1 MTQQFRTDLAV
12 ERTAAAPDLP
22 GITQE
27 TRGKAFSVTEIRIK
41 NDVCGAPIGKPAGR
55 YVTLEAAA
63 ISRSSAD
70 YEAMAEELAEELEK
84 PETKWTKESLSAG
97 LSQLLEE
104 LGHFLP
110 EEGCVFLAGLGNRA
124 ITPDALGP
132 RVASKVLA
140 TRHLRTALSEEEL
153 SYLPELRPVCVLA
166 GGVLG
171 QTGMESAELIEA
183 VCKQIQ
189 PAAVVAVDALAC
201 AELSRLGKTIQMSDS
216 GISPGSGVANR
227 RAELSRRTLGVPVIA
242 LGIPTVVD
250 LHTAVQGIYGKSVPK
265 DRPNMMVTPRDIDR
279 LIDHAGDLLAC
290 SLNMA
295 LHPGMTF
302 AQAEGLG

>member
-1 MTQQFRTDLAV
+1 MDAIRTDLAV
-12 ERTAAAPDLP
+12 ERTAAAPELP
-22 GITQE
+22 GVTQE
-27 TRGKAFSVTEIRIK
+27 TRGKIFSVTEIRIK
-41 NDVCGAPIGKPAGR
+41 NDTCGAPIGKPAGR
-55 YVTLEAAA
+55 YVTLEAEAL
-63 ISRSSAD
+63 SRNSSQ
-70 YEAMAEELAEELEK
+70 YEEMAEELAAELER
-84 PETKWTKESLSAG
+84 
-97 LSQLLEE
+97 
-104 LGHFLP
+104 FLP
-110 EEGCVFLAGLGNRA
+110 KEGCVFVAGLGNRA

-140 TRHLRTALSEEEL
+140 TRHLRTALSNEEL
-153 SYLPELRPVCVLA
+153 EYLPEFRPVCVLA

-171 QTGMESAELIEA
+171 QTGMESAELLEA
-183 VCKQIQ
+183 VCHQVQ

-201 AELSRLGKTIQMSDS
+201 AELSRLGTTIQMSDS
-216 GISPGSGVANR
+216 GISPGSGVANH
-227 RAELSRRTLGVPVIA
+227 RAELSKRTLGVPVVA
-242 LGIPTVVD
+242 LGVPTVVD

-265 DRPNMMVTPRDIDR
+265 NRPNMMVTPRDVDR

>member
-1 MTQQFRTDLAV
+1 M
-12 ERTAAAPDLP
+12 
-22 GITQE
+22 
-27 TRGKAFSVTEIRIK
+27 
-41 NDVCGAPIGKPAGR
+41 
-55 YVTLEAAA
+55 
-63 ISRSSAD
+63 
-70 YEAMAEELAEELEK
+70 
-84 PETKWTKESLSAG
+84 
-97 LSQLLEE
+97 E
-104 LGHFLP
+104 LGKFLP
-110 EEGCVFLAGLGNRA
+110 QEGCVFLAGLGNRA

-140 TRHLRTALSEEEL
+140 TRHLRTALTAEEL
-153 SYLPELRPVCVLA
+153 TYLPELRPVCVLA

-201 AELSRLGKTIQMSDS
+201 AELSRLGTTIQMSDS
-216 GISPGSGVANR
+216 GISPGSGVANH

-290 SLNMA
+290 ALNMA
-295 LHPGMTF
+295 LHDGMTF

>member
-1 MTQQFRTDLAV
+1 
-12 ERTAAAPDLP
+12 
-22 GITQE
+22 
-27 TRGKAFSVTEIRIK
+27 
-41 NDVCGAPIGKPAGR
+41 
-55 YVTLEAAA
+55 
-63 ISRSSAD
+63 
-70 YEAMAEELAEELEK
+70 MAEELA
-84 PETKWTKESLSAG
+84 
-97 LSQLLEE
+97 EE

-265 DRPNMMVTPRDIDR
+265 DRPNMMVTPRDIGPAHR
-279 LIDHAGDLLAC
+279 PRRRSAGVFPQHGAASRHDLCTGGGSGISGIL
-290 SLNMA
+290 LYKYNDQNKI
-295 LHPGMTF
+295 F
-302 AQAEGLG
+302 A

>member
-1 MTQQFRTDLAV
+1 
-12 ERTAAAPDLP
+12 
-22 GITQE
+22 
-27 TRGKAFSVTEIRIK
+27 
-41 NDVCGAPIGKPAGR
+41 
-55 YVTLEAAA
+55 
-63 ISRSSAD
+63 
-70 YEAMAEELAEELEK
+70 MAEELA
-84 PETKWTKESLSAG
+84 A
-97 LSQLLEE
+97 E
-104 LGHFLP
+104 LGKFLP
-110 EEGCVFLAGLGNRA
+110 QEGCVFLAGLGNRA

-140 TRHLRTALSEEEL
+140 TRHLRTALTAEEL
-153 SYLPELRPVCVLA
+153 TYLPELRPVCVLA

-201 AELSRLGKTIQMSDS
+201 AELSRLGTTIQMSDS
-216 GISPGSGVANR
+216 GISPGSG
-227 RAELSRRTLGVPVIA
+227 
-242 LGIPTVVD
+242 GIPTVVD

-290 SLNMA
+290 ALNMA
-295 LHPGMTF
+295 LHDGMTF

>member
-22 GITQE
+22 GIIQE

-70 YEAMAEELAEELEK
+70 YEAMAEELAEEL
-84 PETKWTKESLSAG
+84 
-97 LSQLLEE
+97 
-104 LGHFLP
+104 GHFLP
-110 EEGCVFLAGLGNRA
+110 EEGCVFLAGLGNHA

-279 LIDHAGDLLAC
+279 LINHAGDLLAC

>member
-1 MTQQFRTDLAV
+1 MDSIRTDLAV
-12 ERTAAAPDLP
+12 ERTAAAPELP
-22 GITQE
+22 GVTQE
-27 TRGKAFSVTEIRIK
+27 TRGKAFSVTEICIK
-41 NDVCGAPIGKPAGR
+41 NDTCGAPIGKPAGR
-55 YVTLEAAA
+55 YVTLEAEAL
-63 ISRSSAD
+63 SRNSAQ
-70 YEAMAEELAEELEK
+70 YEEMAEELAAELER
-84 PETKWTKESLSAG
+84 
-97 LSQLLEE
+97 
-104 LGHFLP
+104 FLP
-110 EEGCVFLAGLGNRA
+110 KEGCVFVAGLGNRA

-140 TRHLRTALSEEEL
+140 TRHLRTALSKEEL
-153 SYLPELRPVCVLA
+153 EYLPELRPVCVLA

-171 QTGMESAELIEA
+171 QTGMESAELLEA
-183 VCKQIQ
+183 VCHQVQ

-201 AELSRLGKTIQMSDS
+201 AELSRLGTTIQMSDS
-216 GISPGSGVANR
+216 GISPGSGVANH
-227 RAELSRRTLGVPVIA
+227 RAELSKRTLGVPVVA
-242 LGIPTVVD
+242 LGVPTVVD

-265 DRPNMMVTPRDIDR
+265 NRPNMMVTPRDVDR

>member
-1 MTQQFRTDLAV
+1 MDAIRTDLAV
-12 ERTAAAPDLP
+12 ERTAAAPELP
-22 GITQE
+22 GVTQE
-27 TRGKAFSVTEIRIK
+27 TRGKTFSITEIRIK
-41 NDVCGAPIGKPAGR
+41 NDTCGAPIGKPAGR
-55 YVTLEAAA
+55 YVTLEAEAL
-63 ISRSSAD
+63 SRNSAQ
-70 YEAMAEELAEELEK
+70 YEEMAEELAAELER
-84 PETKWTKESLSAG
+84 
-97 LSQLLEE
+97 
-104 LGHFLP
+104 FLP
-110 EEGCVFLAGLGNRA
+110 KEGCVFVAGLGNRA

-153 SYLPELRPVCVLA
+153 ECLPELRPVCVLA

-171 QTGMESAELIEA
+171 QTGMESAELLEA
-183 VCKQIQ
+183 VCRQVQ

-201 AELSRLGKTIQMSDS
+201 AELSRLGTTIQMSDS
-216 GISPGSGVANR
+216 GISPGSGVANH
-227 RAELSRRTLGVPVIA
+227 RAELSKRTLGVPVVA
-242 LGIPTVVD
+242 LGVPTVVD

-265 DRPNMMVTPRDIDR
+265 NRPNMMVTPRDVDR